1 MKNQMILPKPFLNEV
16 LVRCFPGKVTKLP
29 KLKYLV
35 FLLMGVCSVQFAARE
50 AGSCSAPVFRY
61 ALERWKPD
69 PYKGIYIHRGV
80 LTDKDQVM
88 LGQLEKAASFD
99 SDFPLNLQV
108 RDVDIETFSEE
119 RLTGILKGP
128 IPPKLPALAIWY
140 PEQMG
145 KAAPLW
151 MLEPTDAVLRA
162 LINSPKRKQLTEGL
176 ITGDSIAWVFVPSG
190 NSIKDEKARTLIR
203 KQSDLALSSL
213 VKMPFFIMSGS
224 KQVKLTYGFPILT
237 ISRTDPEER
246 FFLDMLLN
254 SESDLHEYKDEPMVF
269 PVFGRGRMLG
279 CLFGEYITEKNIQDV
294 VSFLAASCSCDVKA
308 MNPGTDLLLAAL
320 WDRVVMAGLL
330 VEDDTPLPELT
341 GVMPET
347 PVAAAKTIAVSGT
360 TETEAAAAAPITPVS
375 VKKMVASSTEKPPEE
390 SRIFKIYGIT
400 LGSVAVVVVFAS
412 LIIVR
417 RRKDN

>member
-1 MKNQMILPKPFLNEV
+1 L
-16 LVRCFPGKVTKLP
+16 PGKVIKLP

-35 FLLMGVCSVQFAARE
+35 LVLLGVFVVQFAARE

-69 PYKGIYIHRGV
+69 PYKGILIHRGEM
-80 LTDKDQVM
+80 TDKEQAM
-88 LGQLEKAASFD
+88 LQQLESAGSLD
-99 SDFPLNLQV
+99 SDYPLNLQV
-108 RDVDIETFSEE
+108 RDVNTETFSEE
-119 RLTGILKGP
+119 RLMGILKGP
-128 IPPKLPALAIWY
+128 IPEKLPVLAIWY

-145 KAAPLW
+145 KSAPLW
-151 MLEPTDAVLRA
+151 MLEPTPAVVKA
-162 LINSPKRKQLTEGL
+162 LINSPKRRQLTEGL
-176 ITGDSIAWVFVPSG
+176 ITGDSIVWVFVPSG
-190 NSIKDEKARTLIR
+190 NSKKDEKARTLIR
-203 KQSDLALSSL
+203 QESDLALSSL
-213 VKMPFFIMSGS
+213 AKMPFFIMAGS

-237 ISRTDPEER
+237 VSRTDPEER

-308 MNPGTDLLLAAL
+308 LNPGTDLLLAAL

-347 PVAAAKTIAVSGT
+347 PVAAAKTIAVSNKT
-360 TETEAAAAAPITPVS
+360 DAALASIVPVDPDPVEAT
-375 VKKMVASSTEKPPEE
+375 VAVAEKPRKET
-390 SRIFKIYGIT
+390 RIYKIYGIT
-400 LGSVAVVVVFAS
+400 LGSVALVVVFAS
-412 LIIVR
+412 LIMIH
-417 RRKDN
+417 RRKEN

>member
-1 MKNQMILPKPFLNEV
+1 L
-16 LVRCFPGKVTKLP
+16 PGKVIKLP

-35 FLLMGVCSVQFAARE
+35 LVLLGVFVVQFAARE

-69 PYKGIYIHRGV
+69 PYKGILIHRGEM
-80 LTDKDQVM
+80 TDKEQAM
-88 LGQLEKAASFD
+88 LQQLESAGSLD
-99 SDFPLNLQV
+99 SDYPLNLQV
-108 RDVDIETFSEE
+108 RDVNTETFSEE
-119 RLTGILKGP
+119 RLMGILKGP
-128 IPPKLPALAIWY
+128 IPEKLPVLAIWY

-145 KAAPLW
+145 KSAPLW
-151 MLEPTDAVLRA
+151 MLEPTPAVVKA
-162 LINSPKRKQLTEGL
+162 LINSPKRRQLTEGL
-176 ITGDSIAWVFVPSG
+176 ITGDSIVWVFVPSG
-190 NSIKDEKARTLIR
+190 NSKKDEKARTLIR
-203 KQSDLALSSL
+203 QESDLALSSL
-213 VKMPFFIMSGS
+213 AKMPFFIMAGS

-237 ISRTDPEER
+237 VSRTDPEER

-308 MNPGTDLLLAAL
+308 LNPGTDLLLAAL

-347 PVAAAKTIAVSGT
+347 PVAAAKTIAVSNKT
-360 TETEAAAAAPITPVS
+360 DAALASIVPVDPDPVEAT
-375 VKKMVASSTEKPPEE
+375 VAVAEKPRKET
-390 SRIFKIYGIT
+390 RIYRIYGIT
-400 LGSVAVVVVFAS
+400 LGSVALVVVFAS
-412 LIIVR
+412 LIMIH
-417 RRKDN
+417 RRKEN